1 MTRPKRISALLRLA
15 YFTMKLFMGI
25 DFDVKD
31 KFLMEWLVKFKA
43 ICLMNRYFENQSK
56 KLKNGIDVNN

>member
-1 MTRPKRISALLRLA
+1 LA

-31 KFLMEWLVKFKA
+31 KFLIKWLVKFKA
-43 ICLMNRYFENQSK
+43 ICLMNRY
-56 KLKNGIDVNN
+56 LKIN

>member
-1 MTRPKRISALLRLA
+1 
-15 YFTMKLFMGI
+15 MGI

-56 KLKNGIDVNN
+56 KLNNGIDVNN